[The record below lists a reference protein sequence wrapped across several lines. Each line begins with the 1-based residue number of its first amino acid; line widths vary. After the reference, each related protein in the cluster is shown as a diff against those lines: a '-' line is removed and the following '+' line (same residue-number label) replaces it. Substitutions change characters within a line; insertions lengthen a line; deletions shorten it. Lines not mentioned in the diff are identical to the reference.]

1 MSSQENYSFLLGTL
15 HFEKMP
21 LYHEREYQ
29 QNKTLKLN
37 FLKLTVAHHIS
48 SNTRNYNFLI

>member
-15 HFEKMP
+15 HFERMP
-21 LYHEREYQ
+21 LYDQREYQ

-37 FLKLTVAHHIS
+37 FLKLTVARHIP

>member
-15 HFEKMP
+15 HFERVP
-21 LYHEREYQ
+21 LYDEREYQ

-37 FLKLTVAHHIS
+37 FLKLTVATIYH
-48 SNTRNYNFLI
+48 LIPEIIIF